1 MGSFHRLSIL
11 VRILLGEQ
19 VEQRLFLVG
28 FAKHS
33 CYILPTF
40 YFLPDIP
47 IKSAIVFPRRGVL
60 ANAAPPPLAIICI
73 CVAMS
78 GADETLLLLN
88 FKDSFGF
95 GFSLSK

>member
-1 MGSFHRLSIL
+1 
-11 VRILLGEQ
+11 
-19 VEQRLFLVG
+19 
-28 FAKHS
+28 
-33 CYILPTF
+33 LPTF

-60 ANAAPPPLAIICI
+60 ATAAAPPLAIICI

-78 GADETLLLLN
+78 GADDTLLLFLN

-95 GFSLSK
+95 EFSLSK